1 MMDPGEDRII
11 ANAIY
16 EGLTKPGH
24 YEDPVIPSG
33 TPAPVQGTW
42 AVTIQYPRGVG
53 EQKFTLEQ
61 SGNELA
67 GMQNGEIYNGKLKGM
82 IHANQIELHSSMEV
96 PGNPIPWTFKGVVQ
110 GNEITGTFTWAST
123 VTPPGRQCAPDC
135 NAAIRTVGHVGTVR
149 IPSSEMKHYRA
160 IRA

>member
-1 MMDPGEDRII
+1 MARLDAGTPRIVIDGGMGRRPEMMQSSVTIMPYMMDPGEDRII

-24 YEDPVIPSG
+24 YEDPVIPTG

-53 EQKFTLEQ
+53 EQKITLEQ

-67 GMQNGEIYNGKLKGM
+67 GMQNGEIYKGKL
-82 IHANQIELHSSMEV
+82 QRYDS
-96 PGNPIPWTFKGVVQ
+96 
-110 GNEITGTFTWAST
+110 
-123 VTPPGRQCAPDC
+123 RQPD
-135 NAAIRTVGHVGTVR
+135 
-149 IPSSEMKHYRA
+149 
-160 IRA
+160 